1 MAISAQDIAVAV
13 EGINRIPSLSPLARR
28 LALELISRT
37 DRKRGVCFPSEGRLA
52 LSLGCDERSIR
63 RAKFELCGKD
73 SKKPLKLLTVE
84 NRGPNKT
91 PLYRIAWATIKAEAR
106 TIKRKIRQASEPL
119 VAAAAEAKAQ
129 VRERVQAV
137 IGTSAPA
144 HRAGR
149 TFSSAYPSQ
158 LKIIEKGFGREWGGG
173 ILKPSQ
179 IAPEQAHK
187 NAEKRFWAELGK
199 LPQATFI
206 ALTAALS
213 PEQQEQAVEAEKRKF
228 GSGVPFVLNAL
239 RTREVA

>member
-13 EGINRIPSLSPLARR
+13 EGINRIPDLSPLARR

-63 RAKFELCGKD
+63 RAKVELRERG
-73 SKKPLKLLTVE
+73 LLTWE
-84 NRGPNKT
+84 NRGQHKT
-91 PLYRIAWATIKAEAR
+91 QLYRVAWMSIKALAQA
-106 TIKRKIRQASEPL
+106 IKRKIRQASEPL

-137 IGTSAPA
+137 IGTSAPT

-149 TFSSAYPSQ
+149 TFSSGYPSQ
-158 LKIIEKGFGREWGGG
+158 LKIIEKGFGREGGGG

-228 GSGVPFVLNAL
+228 GSGVPYVLKAL
-239 RTREVA
+239 KAEGVA

>member
-63 RAKFELCGKD
+63 RAKVELRERG
-73 SKKPLKLLTVE
+73 LLTWE
-84 NRGPNKT
+84 NRGHDQT
-91 PLYRIAWATIKAEAR
+91 QLYRVAWVAIKALAQA
-106 TIKRKIRQASEPL
+106 IKRRIRQVSEPL
-119 VAAAAEAKAQ
+119 VAAAAEAKAKAKAQ

-137 IGTSAPA
+137 IRTSAPT

-158 LKIIEKGFGREWGGG
+158 LKIIEKGFGRERGGG

-228 GSGVPFVLNAL
+228 GSGVPFVLDAL
-239 RTREVA
+239 RAREVA